1 MCQSTRRKVQA
12 GSQFCHNAKKQ
23 TRGQSNLRRPIKSGV
38 SDMCIKI
45 ELTACIGLTYDKV
58 SVQEWSKC
66 NSTSLWRKRTLA
78 TGVSARLR
86 KMLNSIME

>member
-1 MCQSTRRKVQA
+1 MY
-12 GSQFCHNAKKQ
+12 
-23 TRGQSNLRRPIKSGV
+23 
-38 SDMCIKI
+38 IKI
-45 ELTACIGLTYDKV
+45 ELTACIGLPYDKV

>member
-1 MCQSTRRKVQA
+1 VA
-12 GSQFCHNAKKQ
+12 NNGGAQF
-23 TRGQSNLRRPIKSGV
+23 KSGV
-38 SDMCIKI
+38 SDMYIKI
-45 ELTACIGLTYDKV
+45 ELTACIGLAYDKV

-66 NSTSLWRKRTLA
+66 NSASLWRKRTLT